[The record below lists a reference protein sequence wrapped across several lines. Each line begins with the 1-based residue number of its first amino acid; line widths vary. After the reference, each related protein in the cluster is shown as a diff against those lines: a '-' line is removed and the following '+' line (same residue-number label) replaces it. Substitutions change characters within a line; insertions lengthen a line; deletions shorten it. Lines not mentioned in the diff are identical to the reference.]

1 MTRPSTTAAAP
12 ATGDAVPAGTTGVP
26 GRHDRWTPTARQARA
41 LATDH
46 ARYLGAGWTVDHDV
60 RPRPHFR
67 VVRLV
72 RGPDGRA
79 HRRVDARFPYG
90 GRPPAPI
97 PHRNRRLQG
106 DPRVEP
112 GTRGARG
119 ASVPG
124 HPGLLSGEVGE
135 YGDPA
140 RRIETGVV
148 RSAIASGRT
157 DENTLTDLVFH
168 RRYPGRNGRPISRG
182 ETDFARLSQEW
193 IGIRDLLVRPLLRG
207 SPAAPPPGA
216 PAAPAPSANRRDL
229 LRRLGGLVQAKRIA
243 FLQSNDRAGLA
254 GGTGVVR
261 RSDGADVPVDTQVLR
276 MLVALADRGF
286 TFHVSSVIGGHTKNV
301 SGSGNVSRHWEGH
314 AADFNVIN
322 GVDIDTGGAAAKPHT
337 VRFMQALNALR
348 GTDLAPRQVICSGN
362 GRVDPDVLR
371 LQIGVSGVVSGHT
384 NHVHVGY

>member
-12 ATGDAVPAGTTGVP
+12 ATGDAVHVGTTGVP
-26 GRHDRWTPTARQARA
+26 GRHDRWAPTARQARA
-41 LATDH
+41 LAADH
-46 ARYLGAGWTVDHDV
+46 ARYLGTGWTVDHDV

-79 HRRVDARFPYG
+79 LRRVDARVAYG
-90 GRPPAPI
+90 GRPPARTR
-97 PHRNRRLQG
+97 HRDRGLQG
-106 DPRVEP
+106 ELRAEP
-112 GTRGARG
+112 GTGGRRS

-124 HPGLLSGEVGE
+124 APGLPGEVRE
-135 YGDPA
+135 YGDPT
-140 RRIETGVV
+140 RRIETAVV

-182 ETDFARLSQEW
+182 EPDVARLSQEW

-207 SPAAPPPGA
+207 SPAIPPPGA
-216 PAAPAPSANRRDL
+216 PAAPAPSANRREL

-243 FLQSNDRAGLA
+243 FLPSNDRAGLA

-276 MLVALADRGF
+276 MLVALADQGF

-301 SGSGNVSRHWEGH
+301 SGSGNVSRHWDGH
-314 AADFNVIN
+314 AADVNVIN

-371 LQIGVSGVVSGHT
+371 LQIGVSGVVPGHT

>member
-140 RRIETGVV
+140 RRIETAVV

>member
-1 MTRPSTTAAAP
+1 MTRPSTTAASP
-12 ATGDAVPAGTTGVP
+12 ATGDAVPVGTTGVP

-90 GRPPAPI
+90 GRPPARI

-112 GTRGARG
+112 GTGGARG

-124 HPGLLSGEVGE
+124 HPGLLSGEVAE

-140 RRIETGVV
+140 RRIETAVV

-207 SPAAPPPGA
+207 SPATPPPGA

-276 MLVALADRGF
+276 MLVALADQGF

-301 SGSGNVSRHWEGH
+301 SGSGNVSRHWDGH